1 MYIVHNRHN
10 VYIHC
15 VYWTCPLYTM
25 DVYWSHFIGT
35 NGHNFYTL
43 FGNYCEIG
51 IRAQWTQW
59 AQYTQWTYNEDIV
72 RILNIEFEHNG
83 HNRHNEYLLD
93 VYCMYNGHDYY
104 VYCVQWTHLHC
115 TKFPSLMTLF
125 PNFC

>member
-1 MYIVHNRHN
+1 
-10 VYIHC
+10 
-15 VYWTCPLYTM
+15 M

-35 NGHNFYTL
+35 NGHNYQTR
-43 FGNYCEIG
+43 FGNCYEIG

-104 VYCVQWTHLHC
+104 VYCVQWTWLLC
-115 TKFPSLMTLF
+115 VLCKMRMSIVWTIDMSIVSIVY
-125 PNFC
+125 N